1 MGESSDRY
9 KMTTCDVQT
18 RLVGALLSGG
28 VHAAL
33 EQPTILVSCPIVA
46 ATERCRTN
54 GRRFAANIKEM
65 HLKGQLWRSKNAQ
78 MMASL
83 PKSVTY
89 YLLFRSYT
97 DLVVGGDKMNDP
109 IKTATVGMLTGAT
122 EPLIT
127 TPFNFVNYR
136 MQLPDWGYRGV
147 RDCVSRV
154 YQKEGLTAFWSGL
167 TPTIVRNSVHG
178 GCMWYSIPL
187 LESKLS
193 DETPAKK
200 LVAGA
205 AGGLV
210 GSFFS
215 YPFEMLRA
223 SKVHQFDIRRIQK
236 QGMSRLF
243 AGWAPGATY
252 LTVSGAIVNCI
263 LPLVGVDTSRITES
277 ITS

>member
-1 MGESSDRY
+1 
-9 KMTTCDVQT
+9 MTTCDLQT
-18 RLVGALLSGG
+18 RIVGAVISGSA
-28 VHAAL
+28 HAAL

-54 GRRFAANIKEM
+54 GRRFAANIREM

-97 DLVVGGDKMNDP
+97 DLVGGSEKLNDP
-109 IKTATVGMLTGAT
+109 TKTAMIGMLTGAT
-122 EPLIT
+122 EPIVT
-127 TPFNFVNYR
+127 APFNFVNYR

-154 YQKEGLTAFWSGL
+154 YKTEGLTAFWSGL
-167 TPTIVRNSVHG
+167 APTIVRNSVHG

-187 LESKLS
+187 IESKLS
-193 DETPAKK
+193 DDTPAKK

-215 YPFEMLRA
+215 YPFEMVRA
-223 SKVHQFDIRRIQK
+223 SMVQQFDLRRIQK

-252 LTVSGAIVNCI
+252 LTVSGAIVNYL
-263 LPLVGVDTSRITES
+263 LPMIGVDTSNIKAS
-277 ITS
+277 IIDA